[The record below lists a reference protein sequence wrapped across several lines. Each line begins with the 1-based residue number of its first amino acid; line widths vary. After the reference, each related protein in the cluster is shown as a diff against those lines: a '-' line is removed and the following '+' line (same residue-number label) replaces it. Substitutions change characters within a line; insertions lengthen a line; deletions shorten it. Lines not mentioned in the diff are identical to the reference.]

1 LFNQKPKRMK
11 KISLTIAAFAVVL
24 AVVFTGCKKDDTTLP
39 VITMAGTAQVVVSV
53 GGTYTDLGATA
64 TDDVDGNITASIVT
78 TGVSSV
84 NTSTAGDYTIT
95 YTVKDDAGN
104 EATATSTV
112 KVRYIKPATY
122 TVVETY
128 EDATTWS
135 YNQTVVLSA
144 SAINGLV
151 FANFG
156 GYAHEGIATI
166 TPGTNSVAFTMAEMN
181 FTSDAGATRIYDIA
195 GLATKISSGDFI
207 INNVQYKS
215 QIASG
220 TPTIINQVYTIQ

>member
-1 LFNQKPKRMK
+1 MK
-11 KISLTIAAFAVVL
+11 KISLSFAALAVVL
-24 AVVFTGCKKDDTTLP
+24 AVTFTSCKKDDTTLP
-39 VITMAGTAQVVVSV
+39 VISMAGTSEVIVSV
-53 GGTYTDLGATA
+53 GGSYTDLGATA
-64 TDDVDGNITASIVT
+64 TDDVDGNITANMTT

-95 YTVKDDAGN
+95 YSVKDDAGN
-104 EATATSTV
+104 EATATRTV

-135 YNQTVVLSA
+135 YNQTITLSA

-156 GYAHEGIATI
+156 GYGHEGIATI
-166 TPGTNSVAFTMAEMN
+166 TPGTTSVAFTIANMN
-181 FTSDAGATRIYDIA
+181 FTSTEGATTISDIN
-195 GLATKISSGDFI
+195 GSATKNNAGDFI
-207 INNVQYKS
+207 IANVSYKS
-215 QIASG
+215 QIG
-220 TPTIINQVYTIQ
+220 TGAVTTIHQVYTIQ

>member
-1 LFNQKPKRMK
+1 MK

-39 VITMAGTAQVVVSV
+39 VITMAGTAQVIVSV

-64 TDDVDGNITASIVT
+64 TDDVDGDITASMVT

-104 EATATSTV
+104 EATATRTV

-128 EDATTWS
+128 EAGDPWTYS
-135 YNQTVVLSA
+135 QTVALSA

-156 GYAHEGIATI
+156 GYGHEGIATI
-166 TPGTNSVAFTMAEMN
+166 TPGTNSAAITIAEMN
-181 FTSDAGATRIYDIA
+181 FTSTEGAVRIYDVIGA
-195 GLATKISSGDFI
+195 ATKNASGDFI
-207 INNVQYKS
+207 ILTFQYKS

-220 TPTIINQVYTIQ
+220 TPTTINQAYTIQ